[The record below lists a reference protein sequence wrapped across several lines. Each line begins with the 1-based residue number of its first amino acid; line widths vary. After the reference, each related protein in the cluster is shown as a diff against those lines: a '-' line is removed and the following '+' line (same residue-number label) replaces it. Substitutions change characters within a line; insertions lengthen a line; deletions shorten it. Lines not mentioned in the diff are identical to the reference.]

1 MSPWSLKRLKPHN
14 TLDVKEMMYD
24 SAVEIK
30 VGLGG
35 EWIAKVVNVGDNVVV
50 CANNSTN
57 ESF

>member
-1 MSPWSLKRLKPHN
+1 LKRLKPHN